1 MAKKYDL
8 SCLDKRDILNEA
20 AVSLETLGSWGQHY
34 EEVGSLYEA
43 VDFYEKGGFR
53 DALARLLATAQ
64 DAGNLFLFRRI
75 CRILGEEPGREE
87 WLALAKR
94 AEELGKLSFAAEA
107 YRLGGVVDAPE
118 ETAH

>member
-8 SCLDKRDILNEA
+8 SCLEKRDLLNEA
-20 AVSLETLGSWGQHY
+20 AVSLETLLSWGRHY

-43 VDFYEKGGFR
+43 VDFYEKGGAR
-53 DALARLLATAQ
+53 DALARLLAKAQ

-75 CRILGEEPGREE
+75 SHILEHQPGGEE

-94 AEELGKLSFAAEA
+94 AEQLGKLTFAAEA
-107 YRLGGVVDAPE
+107 YRLGGVGDDSGGTAP
-118 ETAH
+118 

>member
-8 SCLDKRDILNEA
+8 SCLEKRDLLNEA
-20 AVSLETLGSWGQHY
+20 DVSLETLLSWGQHY

-43 VDFYEKGGFR
+43 VDFYEKGGAR
-53 DALARLLATAQ
+53 DALVRLLAKAQ

-75 CRILGEEPGREE
+75 GRILGHEPGDEE

-94 AEELGKLSFAAEA
+94 AEQLGKLTFAAEA
-107 YRLGGVVDAPE
+107 YRLGGVADVSGGTVP
-118 ETAH
+118 